1 MTWQLES
8 FNAFMLKWYF
18 TSTFSDA
25 YIARTTTQTDSVIGW
40 CPDRKIWSG
49 HLETTVQTVCLKNVI
64 WDTNLISLQSEHSL
78 RAIFHGNS
86 QWACLHVQGTSTVIK
101 SYPDLNQIQAMIFI
115 WSTRNLVFHQSIHMT
130 TVYRFLIICLHMG
143 LLTSQPWCSVLK
155 KLLTCTLWHLTEL
168 PSYLSTGWVDA
179 NRAIQL
185 LLGCPTFHSCPESLC
200 HLSSIW
206 TQIVETND
214 SILQWDRN
222 KTMSSFM

>member
-1 MTWQLES
+1 MWFENEIWFPCSL
-8 FNAFMLKWYF
+8 N
-18 TSTFSDA
+18 
-25 YIARTTTQTDSVIGW
+25 IA
-40 CPDRKIWSG
+40 
-49 HLETTVQTVCLKNVI
+49 
-64 WDTNLISLQSEHSL
+64 SEPV
-78 RAIFHGNS
+78 NS
-86 QWACLHVQGTSTVIK
+86 HWACLHVQGTSTVTK
-101 SYPDLNQIQAMIFI
+101 SCSDLNQIQAMIFI
-115 WSTRNLVFHQSIHMT
+115 LNTRNQFFHQPIHVT

-155 KLLTCTLWHLTEL
+155 KLLTCTPWHLTEL

-185 LLGCPTFHSCPESLC
+185 LLGCPTFHSCPESLG

-222 KTMSSFM
+222 IKMSSFL